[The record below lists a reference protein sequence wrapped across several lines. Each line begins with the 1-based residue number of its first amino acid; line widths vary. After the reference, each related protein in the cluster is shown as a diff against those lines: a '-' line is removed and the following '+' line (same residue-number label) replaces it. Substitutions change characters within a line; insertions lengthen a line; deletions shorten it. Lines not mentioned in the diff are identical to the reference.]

1 MRGNDSMGNL
11 IKPADYAAK
20 VGISRQAV
28 YAKIKKGILTSRNIG
43 GKIFIVLDDKS
54 ASTSNSS
61 NHTSDKTS
69 SKASTAQNSINEA
82 QQEKLLLA
90 KDETITILRET
101 ITDLKET
108 NKMITSTLRGEVELL
123 KEAFGEMKMLYGL
136 QLEHKAHNEDTDTA
150 IEVDN
155 VDTVE
160 EQKEQEAQEEQ
171 HMQEEQEEQEEWLEL
186 SDFYALHN
194 IKKKKKQQKIKE
206 KLKKRL
212 KKGDPRVDRFNGE
225 ILFLAGADFADVLT
239 KV

>member
-1 MRGNDSMGNL
+1 MGNL

-54 ASTSNSS
+54 APASNDS
-61 NHTSDKTS
+61 NHISGKTS
-69 SKASTAQNSINEA
+69 SKAGTTQHGINEA

-136 QLEHKAHNEDTDTA
+136 QLEHKAHNEEVDTT
-150 IEVDN
+150 IEVDK

-160 EQKEQEAQEEQ
+160 EQEEQ
-171 HMQEEQEEQEEWLEL
+171 QEQEEWLEL

-194 IKKKKKQQKIKE
+194 IKKKKKQKKIKE

-212 KKGDPRVDRFNGE
+212 KKGDSRVDRFNGE
-225 ILFLAGADFADVLT
+225 ILFLAGADFADILT

>member
-1 MRGNDSMGNL
+1 MGNL

-20 VGISRQAV
+20 MGISRQAV

-43 GKIFIVLDDKS
+43 GKIFIVLDNKS
-54 ASTSNSS
+54 TAAGSG
-61 NHTSDKTS
+61 NHNTS
-69 SKASTAQNSINEA
+69 STTSKKSTTAESSVNDV
-82 QQEKLLLA
+82 QQEKLLAA

-123 KEAFGEMKMLYGL
+123 KEAFSEMKMLYSL
-136 QLEHKAHNEDTDTA
+136 QLEHKPQNEETETA

-160 EQKEQEAQEEQ
+160 EQDEPEV
-171 HMQEEQEEQEEWLEL
+171 QEEWLEL

-194 IKKKKKQQKIKE
+194 ITKKKKQKKIKE

-225 ILFLAGADFADVLT
+225 ILFLAGADFEDLLT

>member
-1 MRGNDSMGNL
+1 MGNL

-20 VGISRQAV
+20 MGISRQAV

-43 GKIFIVLDDKS
+43 GKIFIVLDKKS
-54 ASTSNSS
+54 ATVGGSD
-61 NHTSDKTS
+61 NHASGATSDKR
-69 SKASTAQNSINEA
+69 AVVQNGTNDA

-123 KEAFGEMKMLYGL
+123 KEAFGEMKMLYSL
-136 QLEHKAHNEDTDTA
+136 QLEHKPRKEETDTA

-155 VDTVE
+155 IDTVE
-160 EQKEQEAQEEQ
+160 EQ
-171 HMQEEQEEQEEWLEL
+171 EEWQEL

-194 IKKKKKQQKIKE
+194 IKKKKKQKKIKE

-212 KKGDPRVDRFNGE
+212 KKGDPRVDRLNGE
-225 ILFLAGADFADVLT
+225 ILFLVGADFDDVLT

>member
-1 MRGNDSMGNL
+1 MGNL

-43 GKIFIVLDDKS
+43 GKIFIMLDDKS
-54 ASTSNSS
+54 ASASNSS

-69 SKASTAQNSINEA
+69 SKAGTTQNSINEV

-136 QLEHKAHNEDTDTA
+136 QLEHKAHNEETDTA

-155 VDTVE
+155 VDTV
-160 EQKEQEAQEEQ
+160 
-171 HMQEEQEEQEEWLEL
+171 EEQEEWLEL

>member
-1 MRGNDSMGNL
+1 MGNL

-20 VGISRQAV
+20 MGISRQAV

-43 GKIFIVLDDKS
+43 GKIFIVLDKKS
-54 ASTSNSS
+54 ATVGGSDNHASGATSGKRGVVQNGT
-61 NHTSDKTS
+61 ND
-69 SKASTAQNSINEA
+69 AQH
-82 QQEKLLLA
+82 EKLLLA

-123 KEAFGEMKMLYGL
+123 KEAFGEMKMLYSL
-136 QLEHKAHNEDTDTA
+136 QLEHKPRKEETDTA

-155 VDTVE
+155 IDTV
-160 EQKEQEAQEEQ
+160 
-171 HMQEEQEEQEEWLEL
+171 EEQEEWLEL

-194 IKKKKKQQKIKE
+194 IKKKKKQKKIKE

-225 ILFLAGADFADVLT
+225 ILFLVGADFDDVLT

>member
-1 MRGNDSMGNL
+1 MGNL

-20 VGISRQAV
+20 MGISRQAV

-43 GKIFIVLDDKS
+43 GKIFIVLDKKS
-54 ASTSNSS
+54 ATVGGSD
-61 NHTSDKTS
+61 NHTSGATS
-69 SKASTAQNSINEA
+69 GKRAVVQNGINDA

-123 KEAFGEMKMLYGL
+123 KEAFGEMKMLYSL
-136 QLEHKAHNEDTDTA
+136 QLEHKPRKEETDAA

-155 VDTVE
+155 IDTV
-160 EQKEQEAQEEQ
+160 
-171 HMQEEQEEQEEWLEL
+171 EEQEEWLEL

-194 IKKKKKQQKIKE
+194 IKKKKKQKKIKE

-225 ILFLAGADFADVLT
+225 ILFLVGADFDDVLT

>member
-1 MRGNDSMGNL
+1 MGNL

-54 ASTSNSS
+54 ASASNGS
-61 NHTSDKTS
+61 NHAPDKTS
-69 SKASTAQNSINEA
+69 SKAGTAQHGINEA

-136 QLEHKAHNEDTDTA
+136 QLEHKAHTEEADTT

-160 EQKEQEAQEEQ
+160 EQKEEVQEEQ
-171 HMQEEQEEQEEWLEL
+171 HIQEEQEEWLEL

-212 KKGDPRVDRFNGE
+212 KKGDSRVDRFNGE
-225 ILFLAGADFADVLT
+225 ILFLAGADFADILT

>member
-69 SKASTAQNSINEA
+69 SKASAAQNSLNEA

-136 QLEHKAHNEDTDTA
+136 QLEHKAHNEETDTA

-155 VDTVE
+155 VDTAE
-160 EQKEQEAQEEQ
+160 E
-171 HMQEEQEEQEEWLEL
+171 QEEQEVQQTQEEWLEL

-194 IKKKKKQQKIKE
+194 IKKKKKQKKIKE